1 MKKKGYF
8 EYDPMIYPRKLWVHI
23 GNDFKDVVNSEFD
36 GIILPDDEE
45 EYAGVTY
52 EKAERKSDKKYGI
65 LVSFPSKKDMTMG
78 NVSHESSHVVDA
90 IEKAC
95 GIDHGEEPSA
105 YLFGWVASCINKARL
120 GIGEFV
126 DVNNRVT
133 ESKKPKK
140 IGLNEIKEGEIIDC
154 LIENGTRLI
163 GRYVGTREECIL
175 MIPYILKDKHDLR
188 KWCAMRDV
196 NGRFHKGAVA
206 IGRCVGLGYA
216 NGVELGIY
224 KEMTKEYEAENKE

>member
-1 MKKKGYF
+1 MKKKGYY
-8 EYDPMIYPRKLWVHI
+8 EYDPEIYPRKLWVHI

-52 EKAERKSDKKYGI
+52 EKAERKSDKRYGI

-95 GIDHGEEPSA
+95 GIDHGDEPSA

-120 GIGEFV
+120 GQGNFIEII
-126 DVNNRVT
+126 
-133 ESKKPKK
+133 K
-140 IGLNEIKEGEIIDC
+140 IKEKEEQKNEDIIIGEIISFSLKYGYKVVGC
-154 LIENGTRLI
+154 YNGITKEDGI
-163 GRYVGTREECIL
+163 CVNPCI
-175 MIPYILKDKHDLR
+175 
-188 KWCAMRDV
+188 MRNAKLDGEWV
-196 NGRFHKGAVA
+196 LNADEKGRFEEIVFAKSAA
-206 IGRCVGLGYA
+206 RNLRLA
-216 NGVELGIY
+216 NTEEVDVYL
-224 KEMTKEYEAENKE
+224 KATKKYGKTRKD